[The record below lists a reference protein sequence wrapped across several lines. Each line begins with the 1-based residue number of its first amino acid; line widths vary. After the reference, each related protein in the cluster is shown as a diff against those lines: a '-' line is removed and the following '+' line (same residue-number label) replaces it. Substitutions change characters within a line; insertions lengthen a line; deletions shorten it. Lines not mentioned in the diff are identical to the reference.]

1 MVANMVEVQLLNI
14 FQLDKGAQAESD
26 QVNCSRTA
34 LKSEGNVK
42 VLPQE
47 HLYHRV
53 QLYLKKVR
61 EEGGALSV
69 RIAMAAG
76 HGILQ
81 QNQIRGVWK

>member
-1 MVANMVEVQLLNI
+1 MTKSTDCIE
-14 FQLDKGAQAESD
+14 G
-26 QVNCSRTA
+26 

-47 HLYHRV
+47 HLYHRI

>member
-1 MVANMVEVQLLNI
+1 MTKSTDCIE
-14 FQLDKGAQAESD
+14 G
-26 QVNCSRTA
+26 

-47 HLYHRV
+47 HLYHRI

-61 EEGGALSV
+61 EGGALSV
-69 RIAMAAG
+69 RIAIAAG